1 MNDINKTIKH
11 FESLQKR
18 YTTQHN
24 GQMCERVA
32 DALEALYRFK
42 NQLEN
47 GVVVPPCKVGD
58 TVYFIENEQ
67 VRCGEV
73 VEIRRYKDPEVIAE
87 NSPIQEIYYVNS
99 AVICFPMGCSE
110 LTPYTRDDFGKTV
123 FLTKEEAEKAL
134 KEGADNG

>member
-42 NQLEN
+42 KQEDFF
-47 GVVVPPCKVGD
+47 KDMFGD
-58 TVYFIENEQ
+58 MSRYTHKRRITPD
-67 VRCGEV
+67 
-73 VEIRRYKDPEVIAE
+73 EI
-87 NSPIQEIYYVNS
+87 
-99 AVICFPMGCSE
+99 
-110 LTPYTRDDFGKTV
+110 
-123 FLTKEEAEKAL
+123 
-134 KEGADNG
+134 